1 MAREKA
7 PLPAA
12 APADDTKKAIDT
24 AIANLNNVM
33 QAASAQM
40 YQGGAQ
46 PGAGAQAGAQPGAD
60 NGAKADDN
68 IQDADFEEV
77 K

>member
-1 MAREKA
+1 
-7 PLPAA
+7 
-12 APADDTKKAIDT
+12 
-24 AIANLNNVM
+24 M

-46 PGAGAQAGAQPGAD
+46 PGAGAQAGAQQAGND
-60 NGAKADDN
+60 AKSDET